1 MGSSRTPK
9 SLYLVHLPAGKAVID
24 HLLVADH
31 ASCAANDLPMAEQ
44 ILGIK
49 IEGLVY
55 VSGPMSGIQDYNYPA
70 FHSAAAALRAEGLD
84 VLNPAEQ
91 GLIEGADWDAYMRFN
106 LAQMQR
112 CTEIALLPGWSRS
125 RGARLEKLVA
135 DGLGMRV
142 RFLPGAEQQETT
154 TES

>member
-1 MGSSRTPK
+1 MASSKAAKT
-9 SLYLVHLPAGKAVID
+9 LYLVHLPAGKAVVD
-24 HLLVADH
+24 RDLVADH
-31 ASCAANDLPMAEQ
+31 ASAAANDLPIADQ

-49 IEGLVY
+49 VEGLVY

-70 FHSAAAALRAEGLD
+70 FHAAAAALRAERLD